1 MLLIENLKAGYDKK
15 IVLKGVDLEFEKGR
29 LYAILGPNG
38 SGKSTLLKTID
49 RIIDPKDGKIFVD
62 GKDIRKLSLRELAEK
77 LAYLPQHTYS
87 IPNFSVFEAI
97 LMGRKPYILFEPTK
111 RDLEVVERL
120 IEELGLQDFAFR
132 KITELSGGEFQ
143 KILIAR
149 ALAQEPKILLLDE
162 PINHL
167 DPKNQIEILQILRR
181 ATQKLNLI
189 TIMVLHDIN
198 LALYFADYLIFMKK
212 GKLCHVVESQK
223 ITQELIKEIYD
234 IEVKILELEGKR
246 VVIFHPS

>member
-1 MLLIENLKAGYDKK
+1 MLLLENLKAGYDKK
-15 IVLKGVDLEFEKGR
+15 IVLKGVDLAFEKGR

-38 SGKSTLLKTID
+38 SGKSTLLKIID
-49 RIIDPKDGKIFVD
+49 RIIEPRDGKIYID
-62 GKDIRKLSLRELAEK
+62 GEDIRKLSLRELAEK
-77 LAYLPQHTYS
+77 LAYLPQHTNS

-111 RDLEVVERL
+111 RDLEVVESL

-167 DPKNQIEILQILRR
+167 DPKNQIEILQILKR
-181 ATQKLNLI
+181 ATQKFNLI
-189 TIMVLHDIN
+189 TIIVLHDIN
-198 LALYFADYLIFMKK
+198 LALHFADYLIFMKQ
-212 GKLCHVVESQK
+212 GKIYRAEESQE
-223 ITQELIKEIYD
+223 ITQELIGEIYD
-234 IEVKILELEGKR
+234 IEVKIVEVEGKR
-246 VVIFHPS
+246 VVIFNTS